1 MSGRLGFALAIL
13 LFQLVVHRMFV
24 LNALTLFAH
33 SLVSQQAETFPKFF
47 SPALFLPHFT
57 ARTMDSKTTVPVK
70 FRLAEN
76 SCRRRARLE
85 IPLSMSEV
93 ARKLSAYFP
102 ELKPGQFSIQ

>member
-1 MSGRLGFALAIL
+1 
-13 LFQLVVHRMFV
+13 
-24 LNALTLFAH
+24 
-33 SLVSQQAETFPKFF
+33 
-47 SPALFLPHFT
+47 
-57 ARTMDSKTTVPVK
+57 MDSKTTVPVK

-85 IPLSMSEV
+85 IPLDMSEV